1 MAKMQILLRKGHRK
15 KSVYKSVFFFHMI
28 ITIYEFMETS
38 GFTKKIDLM
47 FGGPGTT
54 GTTTHSLKSTATTG

>member
-1 MAKMQILLRKGHRK
+1 MAKMQIPLRKDHRK
-15 KSVYKSVFFFHMI
+15 NMSTKVYVFSHGYHDLW
-28 ITIYEFMETS
+28 IYGNFWLS
-38 GFTKKIDLM
+38 RKIDLM

>member
-1 MAKMQILLRKGHRK
+1 MAKMQILLRKDLSTK
-15 KSVYKSVFFFHMI
+15 VYCLLHMI

-38 GFTKKIDLM
+38 GLTKKIDLM